1 MTTDFDPS
9 QDYLVFDHTISVT
22 LHVAG
27 SSVSVAGV
35 TVSQVS
41 NEQLQTVAGTLGV
54 NDVAR
59 WFSLPTANLT
69 GVIPAG
75 GATIVDDQGNTWVI
89 LSSDLA
95 SLGSRYRCICRKQR
109 GAT

>member
-9 QDYLVFDHTISVT
+9 QDFLVFDHAINVT
-22 LHVAG
+22 LRAAG
-27 SSVSVAGV
+27 GSQSVADV
-35 TVSQVS
+35 TVSHVS

-59 WFSLPTANLT
+59 SFSLPAANLA
-69 GVIPAG
+69 GVIPVD
-75 GATIVDDQGNTWVI
+75 GATIVDDAGNTWIV

-95 SLGSRYRCICRKQR
+95 TLGSRYRCVCRKQR
-109 GAT
+109 GS